1 MSAGERSGQVRIDSD
16 ESSRQVLDQW
26 AETLAQVLESMTD
39 QRPAVR
45 WQAVSGTLAEV
56 APAEAGAEAEVL
68 WWEQPLQV
76 SPEAIVWVS
85 APRATW
91 EHAGT
96 LTLKAAGLE
105 TVETSEARN
114 TWLEILGQSLSAM
127 ARSVG
132 ALLGREVTCDAGRE
146 HPPEADTREWAL
158 VTMTFGDGN
167 QPPLLVTFSPKLQE
181 LILTPPPPA
190 ADTAPR
196 AARRQDVEEGP
207 AGSPVFHSK
216 TMDLLLEVDLPV
228 SISFGRTQLPMKDVL
243 KLTTGSIVEL
253 NRGVNEPVE
262 VLVNRCLIARGE
274 VVVVEGNYGVRI
286 QEIASR
292 QDRLRS
298 LR

>member
-1 MSAGERSGQVRIDSD
+1 
-16 ESSRQVLDQW
+16 
-26 AETLAQVLESMTD
+26 MTD

-45 WQAVSGTLAEV
+45 WQAASGSLAEV
-56 APAEAGAEAEVL
+56 APAESGADSEVL

-76 SPEAIVWVS
+76 SPDAIVWVA

-105 TVETSEARN
+105 TVEASEARN
-114 TWLEILGQSLSAM
+114 TWLEILGQSLSAL
-127 ARSVG
+127 ARAVG
-132 ALLGREVTCDAGRE
+132 GLLGREVTCDAGRE
-146 HPPEADTREWAL
+146 HGPGTETTEWAV
-158 VTMTFGDGN
+158 VTMAFGEN
-167 QPPLLVTFSPKLQE
+167 SLPPLLVAFSPKLYD
-181 LILTPPPPA
+181 LILTPPAAAAEPPA
-190 ADTAPR
+190 RASRSDPGNEPAPTSVVR
-196 AARRQDVEEGP
+196 SR
-207 AGSPVFHSK
+207 
-216 TMDLLLEVDLPV
+216 TMELLLDVDLPV

-274 VVVVEGNYGVRI
+274 VVVVDGNYGVRI

>member
-1 MSAGERSGQVRIDSD
+1 MDAE
-16 ESSRQVLDQW
+16 ESSRQILDQW

-45 WQAVSGTLAEV
+45 WQASSGSLAEV
-56 APAEAGAEAEVL
+56 ASREGGAESEVL

-76 SPEAIVWVS
+76 SPDAVVWVA
-85 APRATW
+85 APRAAW

-114 TWLEILGQSLSAM
+114 TWLEILGQSLSAL
-127 ARSVG
+127 ARAVG

-146 HPPEADTREWAL
+146 HPPDAETTEWAV
-158 VTMTFGDGN
+158 VTMAFGDTN
-167 QPPLLVTFSPKLQE
+167 LPPLLVTFSPKLQE
-181 LILTPPPPA
+181 LILTPTAAASETPARTARSGSEDEPPVPNVL
-190 ADTAPR
+190 R
-196 AARRQDVEEGP
+196 SR
-207 AGSPVFHSK
+207 
-216 TMDLLLEVDLPV
+216 TMELLMDVDLPV